1 MNNSKSNN
9 QFILSTNKNV
19 VRIVALQ
26 VVIFSLLYLHT
37 KHPIFIYL
45 LLIDFFVRGV
55 LRRPNTLFVVIAS
68 GIENS
73 FLKSGKII
81 DKSPKLFAAFI
92 GFVFALSI
100 VFAHTFDWISVSN
113 ILSAILVFFA
123 LLEGVF
129 DYCVAC
135 RFYTLYQRYIN
146 WK

>member
-1 MNNSKSNN
+1 MNNLKPNN
-9 QFILSTNKNV
+9 QLVLTTNSNV

-26 VVIFSLLYLHT
+26 VVILSLLYLYT

-55 LRRPNTLFVVIAS
+55 LRNPNTLFVVIAS

-81 DKSPKLFAAFI
+81 DRSPKLFAAFI

-100 VFAHTFDWISVSN
+100 VFTHTFDWISASN
-113 ILSAILVFFA
+113 ILSGILVFFA

-135 RFYTLYQRYIN
+135 RFYSLYQRYKN